1 MRYKCARGAVPPL
14 GQSWHGP
21 ASRTDVSRQSCLRPA
36 PWAVMAWSRI
46 RTECVSAVVAGANFL
61 T

>member
-36 PWAVMAWSRI
+36 TLGSHGTVPHKNRMRH
-46 RTECVSAVVAGANFL
+46 RGRGRG
-61 T
+61 